1 MLISH
6 EIVGSNPTASTK
18 NKEYMEYKN
27 GKKAL
32 VIGKFM
38 PFHKGHK
45 ELIEFASIHA
55 TCVKILVLGNADEP
69 IDIKQRV
76 QWIEDSFDLDYSLG
90 SEFIVKPITYDPSK
104 LNSSSVSDVKSS
116 EEWCEFLKDELE
128 DIDVIIGSEIYV
140 KYMAEYSKKEYLL
153 FDLTRT
159 KIPISATQIKEN
171 PLKYWDYLTP
181 AVKRSY
187 AHHICICGTES
198 SGKTTLAT
206 ALEKE
211 FDYVTMIPEIGRC
224 LVGNAMTCEPTT
236 LTAVLSIHKTLLKRV
251 MQNPPT
257 PIVVWDTDNL
267 TTKSYMEYL
276 GWESYTSDLPIAD
289 IYFFLDSKIPYEKDV
304 TRVDEEVAE
313 KLKNNHLN
321 IYKKEGVNLY
331 VLKDK
336 NNLMDSMKQYI
347 KEPNINQSVI
357 FQNSV
362 RITVYI

>member
-1 MLISH
+1 M
-6 EIVGSNPTASTK
+6 
-18 NKEYMEYKN
+18 
-27 GKKAL
+27 
-32 VIGKFM
+32 
-38 PFHKGHK
+38 
-45 ELIEFASIHA
+45 
-55 TCVKILVLGNADEP
+55 AD
-69 IDIKQRV
+69 
-76 QWIEDSFDLDYSLG
+76 
-90 SEFIVKPITYDPSK
+90 
-104 LNSSSVSDVKSS
+104 
-116 EEWCEFLKDELE
+116 
-128 DIDVIIGSEIYV
+128 
-140 KYMAEYSKKEYLL
+140 YSKKEYLL

-159 KIPISATQIKEN
+159 KVPISATQIKEN

-211 FDYVTMIPEIGRC
+211 FEYVTMIPEIGRC

-267 TTKSYMEYL
+267 TTKSYMKFLNLEI
-276 GWESYTSDLPIAD
+276 YTSDLPIAD
-289 IYFFLDSKIPYEKDV
+289 IYIFLDSKIPYEKDI

-313 KLKNNHLN
+313 KLKNNHLD

-336 NNLMDSMKQYI
+336 ENIMESMKQYV
-347 KEPNINQSVI
+347 KDTADNISSKLWN
-357 FQNSV
+357 
-362 RITVYI
+362 